1 MAFSNEESMRHSD
14 KHSYVTHEI
23 RHKRHKIGMFFL
35 KDLYKW
41 AVWFAKILKVR
52 EVPLAALEFNI
63 HRPPPAPPGS
73 CNQPSA
79 TLPGD

>member
-23 RHKRHKIGMFFL
+23 RQKRHKIGMFFL

-41 AVWFAKILKVR
+41 AD
-52 EVPLAALEFNI
+52 
-63 HRPPPAPPGS
+63 S
-73 CNQPSA
+73 
-79 TLPGD
+79 

>member
-1 MAFSNEESMRHSD
+1 MLHMKLDIKDIKLGCFSS
-14 KHSYVTHEI
+14 
-23 RHKRHKIGMFFL
+23 KIFTNGQ
-35 KDLYKW
+35 
-41 AVWFAKILKVR
+41 ILKVR

-63 HRPPPAPPGS
+63 HSPPPAPPGS